1 MAMLKPHSW
10 SERVRHALIAAALAA
25 VLGAIGAT
33 SPLDNSIWAA
43 QALSTPRAASGDVFL
58 LAAQDDLEDPANA
71 RARAELASLI
81 NRLDDAGAQ
90 KIIVN
95 VVFDQPGQQDADDA
109 LREAIS
115 RSGRAVLV
123 QRFVTTAAGDRVI
136 ASIDEIAGSSPQA
149 ISKQWVDPFGYSW
162 TSNYSVV
169 VDGQELQSL
178 PAAISGVHGPP
189 NVEFPIDYSV
199 AYASI
204 PKLTIAEAAASLSS
218 QSRDSIFKG
227 RTIVIGNGGDEPKA
241 FTSIPGHLRVPA
253 SIVPIMA
260 GETLIAGPPLA
271 IGWLLPLVLAT
282 IGLLGV
288 IVSTRRTL
296 HRHFGYAV
304 LFALLPVSFFVL
316 AQLDVFADLSVP
328 AAFLALYGGTRLW
341 KMRGRGAALV
351 DELSGLPSFRKLE
364 HELSER
370 PKGENAA
377 VIVAKVHRFDE
388 VLSSLPAE
396 EHGEYVRLVANR
408 FRVTDDDIVV
418 YSNAGRYLAW
428 IEPVEDPEQLEVHLR
443 GLRAVFAHPLQ
454 VGDTE
459 VDVGITFGADATSER
474 NPSRKIAAAASAAE
488 RTSEAHA
495 PVLLAQES
503 SQIERQWSV
512 SLQAKIDDALKSGA
526 IFLVYQPQFDLSTGA
541 MIGAEAL
548 VRWNDPE
555 RGQIPPSYF
564 IEQCEQTGR
573 MEALTRKVFED
584 AVESIAA
591 SPLAGVPFQLSV
603 NVSATLLGDFRVVD
617 MLSEVLAS
625 TSLPSSRLTLEITE
639 TSRIA
644 DYEVASAVMHRLSK
658 LGVRLSIDDFGV
670 GAASLE
676 TILRLPFDEL
686 KIDRIFV
693 SKICDNP
700 KARAIVESLIALGHD
715 LEIPVIAEGV
725 EDEETLA
732 ILRRSGCDTAQGYV
746 LGKPTGLD
754 LLVMRHAQSQPT
766 STAAG

>member
-1 MAMLKPHSW
+1 MAKLKPHSW

-25 VLGAIGAT
+25 VLGAVGAT
-33 SPLDNSIWAA
+33 IPLDNSIWAA
-43 QALSTPRAASGDVFL
+43 QALSTPRTASGDVIL
-58 LAAQDDLEDPANA
+58 LAAQEDLEDPANA
-71 RARAELASLI
+71 RARTELASLI
-81 NRLDDAGAQ
+81 DRLDEAGAQ

-95 VVFDQPGQQDADDA
+95 IVFDQPGQQGADDA

-115 RSGRAVLV
+115 RSGRIVLV

-136 ASIDEIAGSSPQA
+136 ATIDEIAGSSAQA

-162 TSNYSVV
+162 TANYSVV
-169 VDGQELQSL
+169 IDGQVLQSL
-178 PAAISGVHGPP
+178 PAAISGVQGPP
-189 NVEFPIDYSV
+189 NAEFPIDYSV

-204 PKLTIAEAAASLSS
+204 PKLTIAEAAAALK
-218 QSRDSIFKG
+218 SRSRQSIFEG
-227 RTIVIGNGGDEPKA
+227 RTIVIGNGGEGPKA
-241 FTSIPGHLRVPA
+241 FASIPGHLRVPA
-253 SIVPIMA
+253 SIVPILA

-271 IGWLLPLVLAT
+271 IGWLLPLALAVL
-282 IGLLGV
+282 GLIGV
-288 IVSTRRTL
+288 IASTTRRVQ
-296 HRHFGYAV
+296 RHFGYA
-304 LFALLPVSFFVL
+304 ALIAVLPVSFFVL
-316 AQLDVFADLSVP
+316 AHLNVVADLSVP
-328 AAFLALYGGTRLW
+328 AAFLAVYAGTRLW
-341 KMRGRGAALV
+341 KMRGRSAALV

-364 HELSER
+364 QELSER

-377 VIVAKVHRFDE
+377 VVVAKVHRFDE
-388 VLSSLPAE
+388 VLSSLPAD
-396 EHGEYVRLVANR
+396 EHGEYVRLVASR
-408 FRVTDDDIVV
+408 FRVTDEDIVV

-454 VGDTE
+454 VGDTA

-474 NPSRKIAAAASAAE
+474 NPTRKIAAAASAAE

-495 PVLLAQES
+495 PVLLARES
-503 SQIERQWSV
+503 SQTDRQWSV

-541 MIGAEAL
+541 MTGAEAL

-573 MEALTRKVFED
+573 MEALTRKVFDD

-603 NVSATLLGDFRVVD
+603 NLSATLLGDFRVVD

-625 TSLPSSRLTLEITE
+625 TSLPPSRLTLEITE

-644 DYEVASAVMHRLSK
+644 DYEVASAVMHRLRK
-658 LGVRLSIDDFGV
+658 LGVRLSVDDFGV

-715 LEIPVIAEGV
+715 LKIPVIAEGV

-732 ILRRSGCDTAQGYV
+732 ILRGSGCDTAQGYV
-746 LGKPTGLD
+746 LGKPTDLD
-754 LLVMRHAQSQPT
+754 LLVVRRAQSQPT